1 MNTWRSDKQKL
12 ATLLCYQG
20 IFNCGLSKEDIANK
34 CGWGNMTVLA
44 QHLDELESAKVIKR
58 VNNYYFLSSIDPNLL
73 GVSMDVRATDSE
85 KLIRAGD
92 PFYKFLQ
99 LTGCVTLIAVSG
111 SAAHANVVNTDEK
124 ESDLDIFLVCKPA
137 SIHIVRVIVALYARF
152 RKVARLFG
160 RVDHPKY
167 CVNTL
172 MDTKSLEVQNRSIF
186 TAFDLLNLRII
197 TGEQTFHLLKNKNAW
212 TQKYFDSKVSSDQKF
227 KDTEITASPLASLIN
242 WLLFILLA
250 LRSSILARLRGSDTR
265 SISFSTAYASDKRW
279 CLYHQNHLG
288 GGHQPAIARRFAK
301 IYSENFEEDPELFEF
316 LFPDTSEKGT
326 WTKRTDG
333 SYLHSESVHTEE
345 TLGYR

>member
-1 MNTWRSDKQKL
+1 
-12 ATLLCYQG
+12 
-20 IFNCGLSKEDIANK
+20 
-34 CGWGNMTVLA
+34 
-44 QHLDELESAKVIKR
+44 
-58 VNNYYFLSSIDPNLL
+58 
-73 GVSMDVRATDSE
+73 MDVRATDSE
-85 KLIRAGD
+85 KLIKKAGD

-137 SIHIVRVIVALYARF
+137 SIHIVRVIVALHARF

-197 TGEQTFHLLKNKNAW
+197 TGEQTFHLLKIRTHGRRNILTLMSLPTKIQRHRN
-212 TQKYFDSKVSSDQKF
+212 
-227 KDTEITASPLASLIN
+227 TASPLASFIN
-242 WLLFILLA
+242 WLLFILFA
-250 LRSSILARLRGSDTR
+250 LRSSMLARLRGSDTR

-326 WTKRTDG
+326 WIKNGRFLPSFG
-333 SYLHSESVHTEE
+333 ECSY
-345 TLGYR
+345 G